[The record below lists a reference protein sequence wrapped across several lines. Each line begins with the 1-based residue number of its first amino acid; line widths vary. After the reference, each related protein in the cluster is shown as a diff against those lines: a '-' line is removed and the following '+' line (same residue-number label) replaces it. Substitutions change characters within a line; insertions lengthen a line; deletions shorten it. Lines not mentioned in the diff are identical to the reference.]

1 MKRAVCCTAVL
12 ILFLLTGCEKSDEVR
27 AKEKARQAGRELKQD
42 LKQAEQEVKQ
52 GLHKAKK
59 ELER

>member
-1 MKRAVCCTAVL
+1 MKRAACSAVVL
-12 ILFLLTGCEKSDEVR
+12 IVFLLAGCEKSDEVR

-59 ELER
+59 ELDR